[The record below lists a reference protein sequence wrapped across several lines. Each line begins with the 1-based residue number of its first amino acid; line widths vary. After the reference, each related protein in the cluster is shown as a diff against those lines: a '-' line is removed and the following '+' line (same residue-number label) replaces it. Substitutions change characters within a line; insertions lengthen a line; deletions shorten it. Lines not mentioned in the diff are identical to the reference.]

1 MSAVHGART
10 WSVSWLRGLAA
21 AAGAL
26 LLAGCAGDMSDLEAW
41 VSEVRARQKGRVE
54 PLPEV
59 RPYETFAYAAHE
71 LRDPFTPPSEEAV
84 LPVLAGTGSK
94 VRPNLNRPREPL
106 EEYPLD
112 SLRMV
117 GILELKGT
125 RWALIRAPDDTIHR
139 VRVGN
144 YMGQNHGR
152 ITRIAETQVD
162 LIEIVPDGLGG
173 WMERKAQVA
182 LSQPTGQ
189 GG

>member
-1 MSAVHGART
+1 MSGVTARGPLRAVA
-10 WSVSWLRGLAA
+10 LALAA
-21 AAGAL
+21 LVLG
-26 LLAGCAGDMSDLEAW
+26 GCAGDLSDLEAW
-41 VSEVRARQKGRVE
+41 VQEVRARQKGRIE

-59 RPYETFAYAAHE
+59 KPYETFAYAAQD

-84 LPVLAGTGSK
+84 LPVLAGGGSK
-94 VRPNLNRPREPL
+94 VRPDLNRPREPL
-106 EEYPLD
+106 ESYPLD

-117 GILELKGT
+117 GVLELKGT
-125 RWALIRAPDDTIHR
+125 RWALIKTPDDTIHR

-152 ITRIAETQVD
+152 ITRITETEVD

-173 WMERKAQVA
+173 WMERKAKVA
-182 LSQPTGQ
+182 LAEPAAQ

>member
-1 MSAVHGART
+1 
-10 WSVSWLRGLAA
+10 
-21 AAGAL
+21 
-26 LLAGCAGDMSDLEAW
+26 
-41 VSEVRARQKGRVE
+41 
-54 PLPEV
+54 
-59 RPYETFAYAAHE
+59 
-71 LRDPFTPPSEEAV
+71 V
-84 LPVLAGTGSK
+84 LVGSGSK
-94 VRPNLNRPREPL
+94 VRPDLNRPREPL

-125 RWALIRAPDDTIHR
+125 RWALIKTPDETIHR

-152 ITRIAETQVD
+152 ITRITETQVD

-182 LSQPTGQ
+182 LVEPTG
-189 GG
+189 

>member
-1 MSAVHGART
+1 MSGRRAQARGP
-10 WSVSWLRGLAA
+10 WAA
-21 AAGAL
+21 AVAAAL
-26 LLAGCAGDMSDLEAW
+26 AVLLAGCAGDMSDLEAW
-41 VSEVRARQKGRVE
+41 VQEVQSRQKGRIE

-59 RPYETFAYAAHE
+59 KPYESFTYAAQD
-71 LRDPFTPPSEEAV
+71 LRDPFTPPSEEAI
-84 LPVLAGTGSK
+84 LPVLVGSGSK

-125 RWALIRAPDDTIHR
+125 RWALIKTPDDTIHR

-152 ITRIAETQVD
+152 ITRITETQVD

-182 LSQPTGQ
+182 LTEPTG
-189 GG
+189 